1 MLRVGTLTLSPP
13 FGLAPMA
20 GLTDSAFRRLVKRLG
35 GCTLVVTEM
44 VSAEGLIRGHDR
56 TLECAEYT
64 EEERPVAVQIFGSE
78 PDRMAAAAR
87 IVEQIGADMVDVNMG
102 CPVPKIAKG
111 NAGCRLMRDPGRAA
125 AIVRAIGRAVRIPVT
140 VKIRAGWTDRE
151 IVAPEFARAMA
162 DAGAAAVTVHGR
174 TAEQAYRGL
183 ADWDLIARVARAVS
197 IPVFGNG
204 DCLEA
209 ADVVSRWKE
218 TGVGGV
224 LVGRGLVRNPW
235 LLAQAADLAAGRP
248 PREVAGEDRARFLLE
263 YIDLLLGGTTGE
275 PEGFRRRAPE
285 RGQPRATPGARSQ
298 ERWVIGKVRA
308 LAAWYT
314 KGFGGGAH
322 VRSAINQAES
332 IEDVRESLRRFFA
345 EAPITES
352 AGRSASHAHLRIRVP

>member
-1 MLRVGTLTLSPP
+1 MLRLGPLTLSPP

-35 GCTLVVTEM
+35 GCSLVVTEM

-56 TLECAEYT
+56 TLEYAEHT
-64 EEERPVAVQIFGSE
+64 DEERPVAVQIFGSE
-78 PDRMAAAAR
+78 PDRMAAAAG

-102 CPVPKIAKG
+102 CPVPKIARG

-140 VKIRAGWTDRE
+140 VKIRTGWTDRE
-151 IVAPEFARAMA
+151 IVAPEFARAME

-209 ADVVSRWKE
+209 ADVIGRWKE

-263 YIDLLLGGTTGE
+263 YIDLLLGGTAGE
-275 PEGFRRRAPE
+275 PDGFRRRAPE
-285 RGQPRATPGARSQ
+285 RERRRATPGARSQ

-314 KGFGGGAH
+314 KGLGGGAR

-332 IEDVRESLRRFFA
+332 IDNIRESLRRFFA
-345 EAPITES
+345 EPPITES
-352 AGRSASHAHLRIRVP
+352 AGR